1 MKKSELKQ
9 IIREEVG
16 KVLNESIT
24 SSLENLEQSVRD
36 ELRINSA
43 DPVYSNPAI
52 RKKWMDKVSSG
63 IKQLGGA
70 DVIKSKWKSISSEL
84 ENDNYH
90 QLRLF
95 LSLSLK
101 LDKGAVEHYTH
112 MAMDKSSR
120 DRAALKDFLAY
131 TIK

>member
-1 MKKSELKQ
+1 MKYIKTFE
-9 IIREEVG
+9 G
-16 KVLNESIT
+16 FLNESIT

-43 DPVYSNPAI
+43 DPVYSNPDI

-112 MAMDKSSR
+112 MAMDNSRR